1 MTRTDRST
9 WPDVLYPADMAV
21 IWNRSVRTIR
31 RMHTKGYLPDAA
43 HGAELTW
50 IKADVI
56 AWFDNPKIRNLGQR
70 RRAA

>member
-9 WPDVLYPADMAV
+9 WPDVLYPAEMAV

-31 RMHTKGYLPDAA
+31 RMASRGYLPER
-43 HGAELTW
+43 GCGVEFWL
-50 IKADVI
+50 KADVI
-56 AWFDNPKIRNLGQR
+56 AWFDNPSLRTRGQR